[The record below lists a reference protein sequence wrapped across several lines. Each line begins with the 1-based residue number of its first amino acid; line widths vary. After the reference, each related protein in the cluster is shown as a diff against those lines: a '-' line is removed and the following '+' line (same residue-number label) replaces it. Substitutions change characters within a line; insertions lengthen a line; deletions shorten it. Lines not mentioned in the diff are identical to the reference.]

1 MKFPHYVLAKFPHY
15 VLAVVLFATATAAQ
29 ACGDDDKSC
38 HEDEGCEDHTANDAG
53 AE

>member
-1 MKFPHYVLAKFPHY
+1 MKSAQYM
-15 VLAVVLFATATAAQ
+15 LAVVLLATAAAAQ

-38 HEDEGCEDHTANDAG
+38 HEDEGCEDHTGNDAA